1 MVVRTV
7 MISYCFQ
14 TFEQFELDGCENCDD
29 FLLFSDI

>member
-14 TFEQFELDGCENCDD
+14 TFEKFELDGCKNRDD
-29 FLLFSDI
+29 FLLFSDN